1 MTPRYSDD
9 ALAASQFLLTLD
21 DVLAYLR
28 VNARTVYRLIRT
40 GDLPAVRIGH
50 QWRVRRSD
58 LDAWLNAQRVGADK

>member
-9 ALAASQFLLTLD
+9 GVVASQLLRLD